1 MVKKTDWMTMEMP
14 EAYEVFSFEYPLA
27 GSDIELLKMGI
38 LPVGP
43 KDDWFVYSEDN
54 KLYIH
59 RSRTGYCIYIITIKE
74 PMAALEVCV
83 NRNPEQYMETD
94 YRKDARYLTVLLN
107 LFVGQKR
114 IASAKQNA
122 L

>member
-1 MVKKTDWMTMEMP
+1 MVKKSDWMTMEMP
-14 EAYEVFSFEYPLA
+14 AEHEEFSFEYPLA
-27 GSDIELLKMGI
+27 GRDIEMLKQGI
-38 LPVGP
+38 LPIGP
-43 KDDWFVYSEDN
+43 KDEWFVYSEDD

-74 PMAALEVCV
+74 AMGVLNVCV
-83 NRNPEQYMETD
+83 NRNPEQYKETD
-94 YRKDARYLTVLLN
+94 YRNDARYLTVLLN

-114 IASAKQNA
+114 IASAKQNT